1 MTSVS
6 IFSAPKPFVD
16 SHVSTIQRNA
26 IRSWNALGPQ
36 VEVLLIGDDPGIAEA
51 ATELGVRH
59 MGSVERNDNGTPL
72 INSIFELAQ
81 QGASH
86 SLMTYVNAD
95 ILLLDDFLPSLESV
109 AGRFEQFLIV
119 GQRWDLDQTRAV
131 DFSNGW
137 GDQVRARLRQDGRIH
152 LPAGSDYFVFPRGLF
167 RGLPPFAL
175 GRSGWD
181 NWMIFAGRRMQV
193 PVVDASGSITVVHQ
207 SHDYRHLEGGAPHY
221 RLPESIENIR
231 LGGGRETIFN
241 LVDATWRMSDGNVT
255 KVRWP
260 GETVGRWAEAEIV
273 VRLGP
278 GRRLNLVRPLLHPVE
293 LMRRWGSGAV
303 RWVRGLSGVNEGA

>member
-1 MTSVS
+1 MSVT
-6 IFSAPKPFVD
+6 IFSAPKPFID
-16 SHVSTIQRNA
+16 PHVSTIQRNA
-26 IRSWNALGPQ
+26 IRSWQALGRD
-36 VEVLLIGDDPGIAEA
+36 VEVLLIGDDLGIADA

-59 MGSVERNDNGTPL
+59 LGAVERNDNGTPL
-72 INSIFELAQ
+72 ISSIFELAQ
-81 QGASH
+81 QRATH
-86 SLMTYVNAD
+86 SLLTYVNAD
-95 ILLLDDFLPSLESV
+95 ILLLDDFLPSLQRV
-109 AGRFEQFLIV
+109 AGQFERFLIV
-119 GQRWDLDQTRAV
+119 GQRWDLDLARAL

-137 GDQVRARLRQDGRIH
+137 SDEVRARLRQEGRIH
-152 LPAGSDYFVFPRGLF
+152 LPAGSDYFGFPRWLF

-181 NWMIFAGRRMQV
+181 NWMIFAGRKMQV

-255 KVRWP
+255 RVRWP

-278 GRRLNLVRPLLHPVE
+278 GRRLRLVRPLLHPVE
-293 LMRRWGSGAV
+293 LLRRWGSGAV
-303 RWVRGLSGVNEGA
+303 RRVRGVNEGA